1 MIKQHP
7 IRSGFVTFSEPNAIM
22 KGINLTGKVAIVT
35 GGYSGLGE
43 QTVRALAKAGA
54 TIIVPARDMSRAH
67 AALVDVVGDV
77 RIDSMDLAD
86 LDSVTGFATGFC
98 AEFDRLD
105 LLINNAGIMAC
116 PEIRIGP
123 HGWEQQFGVNHLGHF
138 ALTKALLPLLQKTAQ
153 QPRSDVR
160 VVALSSTAHKVS
172 DIRWD
177 DPHFRAGDYDKW
189 QAYGQSKTANALFAV
204 ALNARLAEHGGCA
217 FSVHPG
223 GILTPLQRHL
233 PREEMI
239 ALGWLNEDGAI
250 AEAVAK
256 MFKTP
261 AQGAGTSL
269 WAATSPQLTKKGG
282 VYCEDCDIAA
292 LADPQNPLRYKHV
305 EPYAVDPDSAERLWA
320 LSEEMIA
327 DSKA

>member
-1 MIKQHP
+1 MITEQRP
-7 IRSGFVTFSEPNAIM
+7 IRSGFAMFAEPDAILR
-22 KGINLTGKVAIVT
+22 GHNLTGRVAIVT
-35 GGYSGLGE
+35 GGYSGLGAE
-43 QTVRALAKAGA
+43 TVRALAKAGA

-67 AALVDVVGDV
+67 AALVDVLGDV
-77 RIDSMDLAD
+77 HIASMDLAD
-86 LDSVTGFATGFC
+86 LDSVNGFAEEFC
-98 AEFDRLD
+98 TQYDRLD

-116 PEIRIGP
+116 PETRIGP

-160 VVALSSTAHKVS
+160 VVALSSTAHKMS

-204 ALNARLAEHGGCA
+204 ALNARLAEHGGRA

-261 AQGAGTSL
+261 AQGAGTTL
-269 WAATSPQLTKKGG
+269 WAATSPKLAKKGG

-292 LADPQNPLRYKHV
+292 LANPQNPLRYKHV
-305 EPYAVDPDSAERLWA
+305 EPYAVDAKSAERLWA
-320 LSEEMIA
+320 MSEEMIA
-327 DSKA
+327 AD